1 MADIPKRY
9 VTGWRKIPRFA
20 REKLCFPRW
29 QTLYDGEKIIR
40 LVQTAQCKLFFS
52 CKTANIGFFG
62 YGFYMIGDPQN
73 MYIIAKNSVIYNN
86 KILINTCFF
95 MKKVYNRVEKK
106 LECRLSSTVMY
117 ILTKDEINII
127 IICTIPLMG
136 VCTLSRKMAEAIG
149 RLRHGIGK
157 NEMGK

>member
-1 MADIPKRY
+1 
-9 VTGWRKIPRFA
+9 
-20 REKLCFPRW
+20 
-29 QTLYDGEKIIR
+29 
-40 LVQTAQCKLFFS
+40 
-52 CKTANIGFFG
+52 
-62 YGFYMIGDPQN
+62 MIGDPQN